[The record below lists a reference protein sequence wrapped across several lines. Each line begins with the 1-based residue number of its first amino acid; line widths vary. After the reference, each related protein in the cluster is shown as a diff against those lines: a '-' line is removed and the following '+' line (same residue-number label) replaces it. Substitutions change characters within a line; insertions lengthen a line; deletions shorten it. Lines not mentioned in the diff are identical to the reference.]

1 MIVKNFYKMKTSRKG
16 KVELETDP
24 NRVINKRNSFCIT
37 GLVVLI
43 PINKTKNVVYSNE
56 LIYFK
61 LKGALIQLCC
71 SLACWAIGWGERQ
84 LFPPTK
90 LPLSYSLTSLT
101 FRWILSYFWLTEL
114 LQFPELDRTLE
125 KDEILFYSMIGKLE
139 RSARNNF
146 LICSLCRYSL
156 SGCNLLFVVILFNF
170 S

>member
-1 MIVKNFYKMKTSRKG
+1 MNKITTNNKLQLDKLYLHKEHIKKLFR
-16 KVELETDP
+16 VERSSL
-24 NRVINKRNSFCIT
+24 
-37 GLVVLI
+37 
-43 PINKTKNVVYSNE
+43 PINKTKNVLYSNE

-61 LKGALIQLCC
+61 FKGALIQLCS

-114 LQFPELDRTLE
+114 LQFPKLDRTLE
-125 KDEILFYSMIGKLE
+125 KEEILFYSMIGKLE
-139 RSARNNF
+139 RSTRDNF
-146 LICSLCRYSL
+146 LICSLWRYSL

-170 S
+170 R

>member
-16 KVELETDP
+16 KVELETDS

-71 SLACWAIGWGERQ
+71 SLAC
-84 LFPPTK
+84 
-90 LPLSYSLTSLT
+90 
-101 FRWILSYFWLTEL
+101 
-114 LQFPELDRTLE
+114 
-125 KDEILFYSMIGKLE
+125 
-139 RSARNNF
+139 
-146 LICSLCRYSL
+146 
-156 SGCNLLFVVILFNF
+156 
-170 S
+170 